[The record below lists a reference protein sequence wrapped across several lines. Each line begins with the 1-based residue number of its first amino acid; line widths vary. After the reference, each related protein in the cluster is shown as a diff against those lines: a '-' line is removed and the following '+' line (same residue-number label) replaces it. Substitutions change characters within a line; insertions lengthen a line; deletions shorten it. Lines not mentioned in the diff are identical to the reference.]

1 MRSTRTGMAR
11 MGVQPK
17 LQELMMVLQIEV
29 SDRYK

>member
-11 MGVQPK
+11 MGVPPK